1 MSRRGPNLSLVPQSA
16 LPVARPKALADMV
29 PLFLRWFQFVRMRS
43 PATIAAYGW
52 DLRIF
57 LEFASKAKLEVP
69 ADVRFQ
75 HIEFYRGTRAS

>member
-1 MSRRGPNLSLVPQSA
+1 MTRSGDIGPGPSYLRGLSYIVFPDAGAPS
-16 LPVARPKALADMV
+16 
-29 PLFLRWFQFVRMRS
+29 
-43 PATIAAYGW
+43 